1 MRHNVTRST
10 QLWLCAMGVLGLFAT
25 SASAQKLYRWIDE
38 NGVVQYSDHVPPEA
52 ARQDRDLLNEQ
63 GILVGSEQGEI
74 TDEERAQMEAEAA
87 AEAARVQ
94 AIEDARRRDRILLDT
109 YLSVEDIEKL
119 RDRRLELIESQ
130 IKVTEIYLGNLTK
143 KLEGLNRDAQRFAP
157 YSDRENA
164 PPIPENLSLDIA
176 RTESS
181 IALFEQRLN
190 DSRTDQ
196 EQIRRAFAQDIERFR
211 ELKGI

>member
-1 MRHNVTRST
+1 
-10 QLWLCAMGVLGLFAT
+10 MGVLGLFAT